1 MVCSVSKS
9 FIYMDFQKYKTN
21 LNSQLTAVNADIVE
35 KEEQLDKLK
44 EFRSRVK
51 GGLEVVDQIERD
63 MTNESTNTTPDIQQE
78 IRETVQELTQ

>member
-51 GGLEVVDQIERD
+51 GGLEVVNQIEQD
-63 MTNESTNTTPDIQQE
+63 ITNESANSTPDIQQE

>member
-1 MVCSVSKS
+1 
-9 FIYMDFQKYKTN
+9 MDFQKYKTN

-63 MTNESTNTTPDIQQE
+63 ITNESTNTTPDIQQE

>member
-1 MVCSVSKS
+1 
-9 FIYMDFQKYKTN
+9 MDFQKYKTN

>member
-1 MVCSVSKS
+1 
-9 FIYMDFQKYKTN
+9 MDFQKYKTN

-51 GGLEVVDQIERD
+51 GGLEVVNQIEQD
-63 MTNESTNTTPDIQQE
+63 ITNESANSTPDIQQE

>member
-1 MVCSVSKS
+1 
-9 FIYMDFQKYKTN
+9 MDFQKYKTN

-63 MTNESTNTTPDIQQE
+63 MTNESANTTPDIQQE